1 MLLPMRCYVGV
12 VHKEADSSFGVSFPD
27 LPGCATVGRTM
38 ANARQMA
45 AEALATH
52 LAGFATNDSLPVAR
66 SLSQIRDDPEWE
78 DATTLILVEAPAK
91 SN

>member
-12 VHKEADSSFGVSFPD
+12 VHKDADSSFGVSFPD

-52 LAGFATNDSLPVAR
+52 LEGFAAGDPIPVAR
-66 SLSQIRDDPEWE
+66 SLAQIRDDPKWHG
-78 DATTLILVEAPAK
+78 ATTLILVEAPTK